1 MKAMPILAGAVLVL
15 GVAAFTTPRATAA
28 RTAVVEVHCPEGNHD
43 AFVTPAQL
51 HIAVGDSVEWDMAGN
66 VDSDSLIIT
75 PKDTRRAWPFEGR
88 PPRGS
93 RGGRARSWARAHR
106 ASQRGTYSYSVTL
119 ACRAPGGGTRAVT
132 IDPDIIIE

>member
-1 MKAMPILAGAVLVL
+1 MRPMTVVAGAAAVL
-15 GVAAFTTPRATAA
+15 GLVAFTSA
-28 RTAVVEVHCPEGNHD
+28 RTPMAHSAVVEVHCPEGD
-43 AFVTPAQL
+43 SGAFVTPAQL
-51 HIAVGDSVEWDMAGN
+51 HIALGDSVEWDMAGN

-88 PPRGS
+88 PPRGA

-106 ASQRGTYSYSVTL
+106 ANQRGTYSYSVTL
-119 ACRAPGGGTRAVT
+119 QCHIPNGGTRAVT